1 MIGAV
6 YSGQHRIPIRNIWLL
21 VLYASELFRHLDGSR
36 RAGVEENPD
45 DIPDLI
51 AEILAYETERRLVR
65 NLNAGWRVRQADL
78 TRVRGRIDLLR
89 TETRQLLPRGK
100 VACRF
105 NELTIDTPRN
115 RLVRAAL
122 TRLAAIAGRPE
133 LAARCRTLAARLE
146 RLGVAAE
153 KPHRTETAADTFSH
167 FDANDRLMVAAAKLA
182 FDLALPNEQPGATA
196 LTSPERNIDWLR
208 GLFEKAVAGFYQV
221 VISPD
226 GWRVHHRKSIHWQQS
241 QATPGIANILPSME
255 TDIELEHRGI
265 GRRIVIDTKFTG
277 IIVPGYRRKETIRN
291 DHIYQIYSYL
301 RSQENESN
309 PLSINATGIILYPA
323 AGERIDE
330 AVIIQGHPVR
340 FATVDLAAAAPEIR
354 RQLLAMTEPHPSHA
368 RR

>member
-6 YSGQHRIPIRNIWLL
+6 YSGQHRIPLRNIWLL
-21 VLYASELFRHLDGSR
+21 LLYASEFYRHLDGSR

-51 AEILAYETERRLVR
+51 AEILAYETERRLAR
-65 NLNAGWRVRQADL
+65 NLNSGWRPRQADL

-122 TRLAAIAGRPE
+122 TRLAAIAGRQD
-133 LAARCRTLAARLE
+133 LSARCRTLAARLE

-153 KPHRTETAADTFSH
+153 KPPRTETAADTFSH

-196 LTSPERNIDWLR
+196 LTSPYRGIQWLR
-208 GLFEKAVAGFYQV
+208 QLYENALAGFYRV
-221 VISPD
+221 VLSPG
-226 GWRVHHRKSIHWQQS
+226 GWRVRHGNTIHWPKEN
-241 QATPGIANILPSME
+241 ATPGIESILPSMQ
-255 TDIELEHRGI
+255 TDIVLEDP
-265 GRRIVIDTKFTG
+265 GRRRIIIDTKFNDILISG
-277 IIVPGYRRKETIRN
+277 KYDNESLRSGY
-291 DHIYQIYSYL
+291 IYQIYAYL
-301 RSQENESN
+301 RSQEKGND
-309 PLSINATGIILYPA
+309 PLSLDASGLLLHPS
-323 AGERIDE
+323 IDE
-330 AVIIQGHPVR
+330 MIDESAIIQGHRIR

-354 RQLLAMTEPHPSHA
+354 RQLLAMTKPHPSHA
-368 RR
+368 RQ